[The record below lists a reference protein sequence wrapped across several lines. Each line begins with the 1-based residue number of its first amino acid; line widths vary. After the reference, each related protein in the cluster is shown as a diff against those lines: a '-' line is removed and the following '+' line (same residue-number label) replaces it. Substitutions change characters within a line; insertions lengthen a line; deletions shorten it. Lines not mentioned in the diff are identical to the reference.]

1 MVRALAGW
9 LLSCVLAQPLMSL
22 NEQCGFPVRTFRDAA
37 VAQAVHF
44 LLVHNNQNPF
54 CFVPYLERFSPSL
67 SVLSQTLRRVCTNF
81 SEAEKK
87 QVRCCPARVLMSL
100 SARLYFHWSRD
111 LRS

>member
-54 CFVPYLERFSPSL
+54 CFVPYLEHFSPSL

-81 SEAEKK
+81 SEAEKN
-87 QVRCCPARVLMSL
+87 R
-100 SARLYFHWSRD
+100 
-111 LRS
+111 